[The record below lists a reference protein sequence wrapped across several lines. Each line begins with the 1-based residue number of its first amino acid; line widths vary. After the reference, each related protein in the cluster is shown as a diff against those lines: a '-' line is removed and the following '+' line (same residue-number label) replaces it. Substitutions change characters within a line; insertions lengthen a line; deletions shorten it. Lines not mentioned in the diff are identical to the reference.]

1 MGGDAGL
8 WSSSPYSAS
17 NPGSRNLYLGV
28 GGGLSMF
35 DGGRAYAL
43 SVRCFYDSYQ
53 PLTQSFSLSLLDE
66 SGVEIVSGSVE
77 SGAIWTGTVP
87 DLSDAKEGRNF
98 LGRYDADDSE
108 ENIVD
113 LETFQITKD
122 TVLRA
127 KFQIA
132 QFTISFVDEDG
143 SVIAEITQDYDT
155 DIQKPTN
162 PEKK

>member
-1 MGGDAGL
+1 M
-8 WSSSPYSAS
+8 
-17 NPGSRNLYLGV
+17 
-28 GGGLSMF
+28 
-35 DGGRAYAL
+35 
-43 SVRCFYDSYQ
+43 
-53 PLTQSFSLSLLDE
+53 
-66 SGVEIVSGSVE
+66 SGSVE

-98 LGRYDADDSE
+98 LGRYYDADDSE

-127 KFQIA
+127 KFEIA
-132 QFTISFVDEDG
+132 QFTINFVDEDG
-143 SVIAEITQDYDT
+143 SVIAKITQNYNT

>member
-1 MGGDAGL
+1 MGSIANL

-17 NPGSRNLYLGV
+17 YPSSRDLYLNVDDNLGMIN
-28 GGGLSMF
+28 SY
-35 DGGRAYAL
+35 RAYAY

-87 DLSDAKEGRNF
+87 DLSGAKEGRNF

-127 KFQIA
+127 KFEIA
-132 QFTISFVDEDG
+132 QFTINFVDEDG
-143 SVIAEITQDYDT
+143 SVIAKITQNYNTDT
-155 DIQKPTN
+155 QKPTN